1 LETANTFI
9 TTTLPYV
16 NSVPHIGHAF
26 EFILGDAISK
36 WLKLRNETKV
46 HFNVGLDEHG
56 LKVWEKSQ
64 ELGITPEEHVEN
76 LTKLW
81 KEFCSKFNIEYD
93 SFYKTSDKS
102 HHEKVQ
108 VIWRN
113 FVRSGDIYK
122 APYKG
127 KYCKGCESA
136 KKDSELVDGRC
147 SDHPTTEIELVE
159 EENYFFKL
167 SKYRETL
174 LKWINE
180 TPDFLEPKSKLEELK
195 NLIIGSDDISI
206 SRTKEK
212 CPWGVDVPGDDS
224 QVIYVW
230 FDALLNYIF
239 AAGYLGTK
247 SVREKYEIFDGGT
260 FQDIGQWVE
269 KPVDFKWDNV
279 IQLCGPD
286 NLRFQAVIF
295 QAFLEAE
302 GIKKSDKLLVHGTI
316 LDKDGRKIS
325 KSIGN
330 VIDPIDQL
338 EKFGLDAVRYYALAG
353 LSTYSNSNWSEEE
366 LKNLWNADIVN
377 DWGNLVSRVLHLTDI
392 KCGGKANWTPEDSF
406 HKVVDGYTKEVY
418 SLWSE
423 FRVKDALKKTN
434 ELVKFANKYI
444 NDVKPWASENY
455 EVELSNLLTVLITV
469 NDLYV
474 PLFGNK
480 RSNEI
485 LDIIHAGKK
494 EILFSR
500 I

>member
-1 LETANTFI
+1 MLLNLKNIEIANNTFI

-36 WLKLRNETKV
+36 WLKLRRTDV

-108 VIWRN
+108 VIWQN

-180 TPDFLEPKSKLEELK
+180 NPEFLEPKSKLEELK

-212 CPWGVDVPGDDS
+212 CPWGVAVPDDDS

-239 AAGYLGTK
+239 AAGYSTN
-247 SVREKYEIFDGGT
+247 E
-260 FQDIGQWVE
+260 
-269 KPVDFKWDNV
+269 FKWNNV

-330 VIDPIDQL
+330 VIDPIEQL

-353 LSTYSNSNWSEEE
+353 LSTYSNSNWSEED

-392 KCGGKANWTPEDSF
+392 KCGGRVNCLPESDFNDIINKYKDEISI
-406 HKVVDGYTKEVY
+406 
-418 SLWSE
+418 LWNE
-423 FRVKDALKKTN
+423 FKVKDALKKTN

-444 NDVKPWASENY
+444 NDVKPWASTNY
-455 EVELSNLLTVLITV
+455 EVELSNLSTLLLTVNT
-469 NDLYV
+469 LYV
-474 PLFGNK
+474 PLFGIK
-480 RSNEI
+480 RCNEI
-485 LDIIHAGKK
+485 SKIIYSGKK
-494 EILFSR
+494 EILFSK